1 MSEYIET
8 GAIKVIEVIGVSPKS
23 FEDAIDQAV
32 AKAAESIK
40 GISGVEVT
48 SMNARVEDG
57 KVTQYRT
64 ALKLAFTVR

>member
-1 MSEYIET
+1 MNDYIDS

-32 AKAAESIK
+32 AKASESIK

-48 SMNARVEDG
+48 TMNARVDDG
-57 KVTQYRT
+57 KVVQYRV